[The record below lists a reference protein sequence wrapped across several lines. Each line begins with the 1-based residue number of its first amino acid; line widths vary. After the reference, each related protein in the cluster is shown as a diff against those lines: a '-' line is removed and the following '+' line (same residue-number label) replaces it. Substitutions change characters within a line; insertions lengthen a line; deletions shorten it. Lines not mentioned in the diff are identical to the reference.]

1 MTPSFISSLNVL
13 KSSAAKLRMN
23 FVWSLFD
30 GRFRALA
37 VEKTRVK
44 TRVTTGLENIAANV
58 ATTVDVMRLFG

>member
-1 MTPSFISSLNVL
+1 
-13 KSSAAKLRMN
+13 MN

-44 TRVTTGLENIAANV
+44 TRVTTGLKNIAANV